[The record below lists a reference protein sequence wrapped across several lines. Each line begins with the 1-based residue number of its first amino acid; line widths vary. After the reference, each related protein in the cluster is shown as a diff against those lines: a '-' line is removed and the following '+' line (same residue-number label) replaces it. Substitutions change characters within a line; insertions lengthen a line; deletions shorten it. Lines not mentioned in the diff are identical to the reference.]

1 MIVAGAAEVATGFRH
16 RFFGIRTS
24 NRDLFTY
31 SSVGI
36 GLCYAVAGF
45 SVLTMKRRAVVMAL
59 ILLGADIVGRLALV
73 ATGLYPLDSGRNVFG
88 IVSGTVIAAAIE
100 GYVAWLFF
108 RRDIKPD
115 A

>member
-1 MIVAGAAEVATGFRH
+1 
-16 RFFGIRTS
+16 
-24 NRDLFTY
+24 
-31 SSVGI
+31 
-36 GLCYAVAGF
+36 
-45 SVLTMKRRAVVMAL
+45 
-59 ILLGADIVGRLALV
+59 V